1 VRQEVSS
8 GENRVQT
15 VVRRLKPNQEL
26 FAEIESLCQAE
37 NIEAGVILSLVGSV
51 KRAALRFANQ
61 ENATEIEGHHEIV
74 SVTGTVSKTGCH
86 IHISVADDKGTTT
99 GGHLLPGAIVYT
111 TIELVILDM
120 SKSCSFKR
128 SHCELSG
135 FEELV
140 VVEKN

>member
-1 VRQEVSS
+1 L
-8 GENRVQT
+8 QT
-15 VVRRLKPNQEL
+15 IVKRLKPNQEI
-26 FAEIESLCQAE
+26 FAEIESLCETE

-61 ENATEIEGHHEIV
+61 ENASEIDGPHEIV
-74 SVTGTVSKTGCH
+74 SVTGTVSKTGSH
-86 IHISVADDKGTTT
+86 IHLSISDSEGTTI

-111 TIELVILDM
+111 TIELVILDL
-120 SKSCSFKR
+120 SESHSFTR

-140 VVEKN
+140 DVEKR